1 MAGTPASEYVA
12 HLLELLKPFGEVTA
26 KSMFGGFGL
35 YREGCFFGLIAEQ
48 QVYFKVDD
56 LNRPAFEA
64 LDLEPF
70 RYGPKPIVMSYH
82 MPPETALD
90 DAAELVKWARLGFE
104 AAQRA
109 KGAKSVPAQR
119 DKTAPR
125 KKARQKPVQSGQR
138 RVKRRGV

>member
-1 MAGTPASEYVA
+1 MAWTRENEYVA

-35 YREGCFFGLIAEQ
+35 YRDGLFFGLVAEQ

-56 LNRPAFEA
+56 VNRPDFAA
-64 LDLEPF
+64 LGLEPF

-82 MPPETALD
+82 MPPLEALD
-90 DAAELVKWARLGFE
+90 DSAELVKWARLGFE

-109 KGAKSVPAQR
+109 KTSRSIPAQR
-119 DKTAPR
+119 DQATPR
-125 KKARQKPVQSGQR
+125 KKARQPAVQSRQS